1 MSAAY
6 TPLPTANGH
15 GYPSNQS
22 NAKALLARLTPAA
35 PPTRI
40 RRLLAFLAVLAL
52 SSTLVV
58 YLVFSP
64 SFSFGGESSASPG
77 SNYDY
82 STNNGYDGGTYGSN
96 EGGNGGGGGGVGPD
110 GPASPFFR
118 DAHPA
123 LHARLF
129 LARAQA
135 EIRERGLDTCGGQL
149 GSKMVDTYMKNK
161 VEYCKPSGGSHSRIT
176 CFPAGIASPRGTS
189 NSWWPYAQAFCA
201 SSSLSHTPGWGGP
214 LPGRG
219 VFTGQCRV
227 GDEGAKLKG
236 DMGRENFLGT
246 EFSEDGYTGKCEE
259 TISHPVLFVPRQDR
273 WNPFHVGEDLVT
285 TFWRSRSSRA
295 SRPPPPP
302 LRPPRQR
309 RITFGRRCRPL
320 TLPPRARVKQ
330 AEAEERN
337 STRWQAIWQRSCRTR
352 RTCSSSSRTTIS
364 RRSPFLRRCMIG
376 LGRSRHGG
384 WARMGWATPASPP
397 PRPSTPSAPAPRSLA
412 PRASGGS
419 TAARA
424 SSCGARGCG

>member
-1 MSAAY
+1 VAARRKRATRQRRLTPNDGIAQPPKYILSPGRRCKLFFETTMSAAY
-6 TPLPTANGH
+6 TPLPTTANGH

-64 SFSFGGESSASPG
+64 SFSFAGGSSASPG

-161 VEYCKPSGGSHSRIT
+161 VEYCKPSG
-176 CFPAGIASPRGTS
+176 AS
-189 NSWWPYAQAFCA
+189 A
-201 SSSLSHTPGWGGP
+201 SSLPLS
-214 LPGRG
+214 
-219 VFTGQCRV
+219 
-227 GDEGAKLKG
+227 
-236 DMGRENFLGT
+236 
-246 EFSEDGYTGKCEE
+246 
-259 TISHPVLFVPRQDR
+259 
-273 WNPFHVGEDLVT
+273 
-285 TFWRSRSSRA
+285 
-295 SRPPPPP
+295 
-302 LRPPRQR
+302 
-309 RITFGRRCRPL
+309 
-320 TLPPRARVKQ
+320 
-330 AEAEERN
+330 
-337 STRWQAIWQRSCRTR
+337 STHS
-352 RTCSSSSRTTIS
+352 
-364 RRSPFLRRCMIG
+364 
-376 LGRSRHGG
+376 
-384 WARMGWATPASPP
+384 
-397 PRPSTPSAPAPRSLA
+397 
-412 PRASGGS
+412 
-419 TAARA
+419 
-424 SSCGARGCG
+424 